1 MVLKTCLADELQFYV
16 ALHAIQRLIDENPT
30 NASQL
35 TLKITENNRYI
46 NDLSIAAD
54 SLADVEIIS
63 RESTSLLESRG
74 FKLHKWSVKHLAKS
88 VLLSISKCDLG
99 SNIREIDLGS
109 NTMSNSKALSL
120 IWDAEKDTHGVHCN
134 KP

>member
-1 MVLKTCLADELQFYV
+1 M
-16 ALHAIQRLIDENPT
+16 
-30 NASQL
+30 
-35 TLKITENNRYI
+35 
-46 NDLSIAAD
+46 NDLSIAAN

-74 FKLHKWSVKHLAKS
+74 FKLHKWSVNHLAKS
-88 VLLSISKCDLG
+88 VLLSISKCNLG

-120 IWDAEKDTHGVHCN
+120 IWDAEKDSHGVHCN